1 MPRRNCQ
8 TLHAGGNV
16 DAVTVEPF
24 AFDDYVTQV
33 NANAKL
39 I

>member
-1 MPRRNCQ
+1 MR
-8 TLHAGGNV
+8 ANV

-33 NANAKL
+33 KAMRNC